1 MLNAVRRGQHRPVL
15 DEAYAVFA
23 GGQTLHFPHL
33 AVVAGLA
40 QPDVAGVN
48 QRQHAVVIHGA
59 AGKATVLVIGR
70 IGCQGDGLVL
80 PADQIAAGRVPPV
93 HGPPVFAIG
102 VMLEEGM
109 IDAVNTDQAVGIVD
123 PAGGRREME
132 LRVVIISALCAQ
144 GLDRM
149 VGLS

>member
-1 MLNAVRRGQHRPVL
+1 MLNAVRRGQHRPVF

-33 AVVAGLA
+33 AVVTGFA
-40 QPDVAGVN
+40 QPHVAGVK

-59 AGKATVLVIGR
+59 AGKTTVFVIGR
-70 IGCQGDGLVL
+70 IGRQGDGLVL
-80 PADQIAAGRVPPV
+80 PAYQIATGRMPPV
-93 HGPPVFAIG
+93 HGPPVLAMG
-102 VMLEEGM
+102 MMLEERM

-123 PAGGRREME
+123 PAGGRCEME
-132 LRVVIISALCAQ
+132 LRIIIVSALCAQ
-144 GLDRM
+144 GFDRM